1 MLTLKI
7 GVQTASLRQN
17 FKQSLQT
24 ASRMGVDAVEIDA
37 RTELRPASLSDTG
50 LRQFRKLLKDL
61 NLKVCAVA
69 FPTRRGYDQFEDL
82 DRRVAATKE
91 AMKMA
96 YTLGASVVVN
106 QIGQIPDPPDAEN
119 VDDVDDAGDRWQCLL
134 DVLSDLGH
142 FGDRHGAQLA
152 AETGSE
158 SGVALA
164 KLLAAVPQASVG
176 ATLNPGNLI
185 VNGFSPGEA
194 VRALGER
201 VLYVR
206 VRDAVRDMARG
217 RGVEVA
223 LGRGSVDFPAL
234 LGTLEEYDYRGSL
247 AIERREAQDPIAEIS
262 QAVMYLRNL

>member
-24 ASRMGVDAVEIDA
+24 ASQMGVDAVEIDA
-37 RTELRPASLSDTG
+37 RTELRPASLSQTG
-50 LRQFRKLLKDL
+50 LRQFRKMLKDL
-61 NLKVCAVA
+61 NLKVCAIA

-106 QIGQIPDPPDAEN
+106 QIGQVPDPPDSEGI
-119 VDDVDDAGDRWQCLL
+119 DDAGDRWQSLL
-134 DVLSDLGH
+134 NVLSDLGH

-158 SGVALA
+158 SGAALA

-185 VNGFSPGEA
+185 VNGFSPAEA
-194 VRALGER
+194 VRALGEGI
-201 VLYVR
+201 LYVR
-206 VRDAVRDMARG
+206 VRDAVRDIARG

-223 LGRGSVDFPAL
+223 LGRGSADFPAL
-234 LGTLEEYDYRGSL
+234 LGILEEYDYRGYL
-247 AIERREAQDPIAEIS
+247 AIERREAQDPIFEIS
-262 QAVMYLRNL
+262 QAIMYLRNL

>member
-7 GVQTASLRQN
+7 GVQTASLRQT

-37 RTELRPASLSDTG
+37 RTELRPASLSETG
-50 LRQFRKLLKDL
+50 LRQFRKMLKDL

-96 YTLGASVVVN
+96 YALGASVVVN
-106 QIGQIPDPPDAEN
+106 QIGQIPDPPDSES
-119 VDDVDDAGDRWQCLL
+119 VDDANDRWQSLL

-158 SGVALA
+158 SGAALA

-185 VNGFSPGEA
+185 VNGFSPAEA
-194 VRALGER
+194 VRELGEGI
-201 VLYVR
+201 LYVR
-206 VRDAVRDMARG
+206 VRDAVRDLARG

-223 LGRGSVDFPAL
+223 LGRGSADFPAL
-234 LGTLEEYDYRGSL
+234 LGALEEHDYRGYL
-247 AIERREAQDPIAEIS
+247 AIERREAQDPIFEIS
-262 QAVMYLRNL
+262 QAILYLRNL